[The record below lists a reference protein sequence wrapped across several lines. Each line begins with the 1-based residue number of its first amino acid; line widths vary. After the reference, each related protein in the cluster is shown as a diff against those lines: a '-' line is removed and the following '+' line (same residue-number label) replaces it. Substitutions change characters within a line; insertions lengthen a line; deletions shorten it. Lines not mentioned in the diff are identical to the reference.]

1 MRVATALV
9 AGACATPDLVETAV
23 RTALSRAGLYRAEQL
38 LLFLTRDFAR
48 NASAAVV
55 AAARAGGCLQV
66 SGMTTSGLLTEE
78 GWQLDRPAVAV
89 MAIGESE
96 NSANSAWLSF
106 TGQSRLP
113 FDWVSNTGGGRPRFG
128 LLDQGA
134 SCWQN
139 ARVCAQG
146 RAEWQLAGLRQGAPL
161 ISHGLRA
168 LGEWHTIGES
178 RGYDVLQLDHQ
189 PASDCL
195 RRALPADE
203 RQRLPVHQVLAL
215 LDVLRP
221 GIPVL
226 SANADGSLTL
236 AEPLLPGQRIRWVMR
251 QSLAAEREMQQ
262 LMQSAVNLENA
273 PIFGLMFS
281 CIGRGPLFY
290 GGDDLDL
297 HAFRQAFPKTPL
309 LGAYGTGQIVPGTEC
324 NQLFT
329 NAAVTLLFEETHV

>member
-1 MRVATALV
+1 MKVATALV
-9 AGACATPDLVETAV
+9 AGAYATPDLVETAV
-23 RTALSRAGLYRAEQL
+23 RTAMSRAGLFRAEQL

-48 NASAAVV
+48 NASAAVL

-66 SGMTTSGLLTEE
+66 NGMTASGLLTEE
-78 GWQLDRPAVAV
+78 GWQLDQPAVAV
-89 MAIGESE
+89 LAMGESADTG
-96 NSANSAWLSF
+96 NAGWLSF

-113 FDWVSNTGGGRPRFG
+113 FDWVSSTSGRRPRYG

-139 ARVCAQG
+139 ARISAQST
-146 RAEWQLAGLRQGAPL
+146 AEWQLAGLRQGVPL
-161 ISHGLRA
+161 ISHGLRV
-168 LGEWHTIGES
+168 LGDWHTVGES

-215 LDVLRP
+215 REAGQP

-236 AEPLLPGQRIRWVMR
+236 AEALSPGQRIRWVMR
-251 QSLAAEREMQQ
+251 QSLAAEQEMQQ
-262 LMQSAVNLENA
+262 LMQSAVNPENA

-290 GGDDLDL
+290 GGEDLDL
-297 HAFRQAFPKTPL
+297 HAFRQAFPQTPL
-309 LGAYGTGQIVPGTEC
+309 LGAYGTGQIAPGTEG